1 VAGGRAPRL
10 AAAAWGAR
18 CSGPGALLQPITRR
32 AHAACAAFSSLP
44 STTPQGGILG
54 GEGGDEVK
62 DILLLD
68 VAPLSL
74 GIETVGGVM
83 TKLIPRNTVIPTKK
97 SQVFTTY
104 QDQQTVVSIQVGQ
117 PAGGRERRER
127 RARQAAS
134 ARRSALP
141 CSRMPPAP
149 AHLPRL
155 TPAPRRPAPPG
166 V

>member
-1 VAGGRAPRL
+1 M
-10 AAAAWGAR
+10 
-18 CSGPGALLQPITRR
+18 
-32 AHAACAAFSSLP
+32 
-44 STTPQGGILG
+44 QGGILG

-104 QDQQTVVSIQVGQ
+104 QDQQTTVSIQVRHNRT
-117 PAGGRERRER
+117 AI
-127 RARQAAS
+127 
-134 ARRSALP
+134 
-141 CSRMPPAP
+141 PPEPLLNAQS
-149 AHLPRL
+149 
-155 TPAPRRPAPPG
+155 
-166 V
+166 